1 MLLSTLSPDDH
12 SDRLST
18 VSNAWVSGA
27 HIRSW
32 ANTDVVNAW
41 RAPLVGKRVGIRL
54 GDDHALARTLLALD
68 GFASA
73 LILLPNELAT
83 DSMVA
88 IQQNAKLDCLIAETT
103 ENNLVV
109 CDNLVPCPPLISQVA
124 PSDNPHET
132 AVGDTSTQWI
142 LTTSGTTRQPRLV
155 AHSVASLSRTVKKGS
170 GRSAKQVW
178 ALLYDLNRFAG
189 LQVFLQAIIGG
200 DALYIPNE
208 RNPIDR
214 LVQELIAAKC
224 SAISATPT
232 LWRKILMSKEA
243 RHIPIRQI
251 TLGGEIADQP
261 ILNALGHM
269 FPNSNIRHIYASTEA
284 GVGFSVSDGCEGFP
298 LEYLQNGFRG
308 TRMRVSVDGILELQ
322 PQTSDQSYVG
332 SSQPLFEEDG
342 FINTGD
348 RVRVTENRVYFQG
361 RDSGAINVGGNKV
374 QPESI
379 ERVLLAHPAV
389 AMAKVTGKKNP
400 ITGALVHASVTLKDE
415 SGEKA
420 DASGLR
426 AWCAERLARHEVP
439 AIISIVDE
447 LKIESSGKLSRRQDS
462 NPSA

>member
-1 MLLSTLSPDDH
+1 
-12 SDRLST
+12 
-18 VSNAWVSGA
+18 
-27 HIRSW
+27 
-32 ANTDVVNAW
+32 
-41 RAPLVGKRVGIRL
+41 
-54 GDDHALARTLLALD
+54 
-68 GFASA
+68 
-73 LILLPNELAT
+73 
-83 DSMVA
+83 
-88 IQQNAKLDCLIAETT
+88 
-103 ENNLVV
+103 
-109 CDNLVPCPPLISQVA
+109 
-124 PSDNPHET
+124 
-132 AVGDTSTQWI
+132 
-142 LTTSGTTRQPRLV
+142 
-155 AHSVASLSRTVKKGS
+155 
-170 GRSAKQVW
+170 
-178 ALLYDLNRFAG
+178 LLYDLNRFAG

-200 DALYIPNE
+200 DAIYIPNE

-298 LEYLQNGFRG
+298 LDYLQSGFRG
-308 TRMRVSVDGILELQ
+308 TRMRVSGDGILELQ
-322 PQTSDQSYVG
+322 PQSGDQSYVA

-348 RVRVTENRVYFQG
+348 RVRVTENRVYFLG

-415 SGEKA
+415 SSEKT

-426 AWCAERLARHEVP
+426 AWCTERLARHEVP